1 MIGVLSH
8 FVRVALRMPLPLAV
22 VKILKKLGCNFFWL
36 RKLDF
41 YLSPDFKRPSKSSRI
56 LLTSSEEAGFE
67 KNIMK
72 EIVQDSVV
80 MEIGCGKYFG
90 LAPFAF
96 GSGARCYY
104 GVDPSLDLDFTN
116 SNGLTTEYLTI
127 AFQKAYHTPCH
138 PNQIAGEARESTGS
152 KTIEEFFEICSFLK
166 LGIDQVQLE
175 ERVDVCFSI
184 SCLEHIQN
192 FHRAA
197 AVISN
202 LSHSKTTHY
211 HIVNF
216 SNHLSKQQPFREL
229 YECPYEK
236 FASKWNNNIN
246 GLRVSDMLDCFRK
259 ENLNL
264 YSITLDKSIELL
276 PASIDDYWLSRYSK
290 EELATRVAVLTNL

>member
-8 FVRVALRMPLPLAV
+8 FVRVALQMPLPLAV
-22 VKILKKLGCNFFWL
+22 VKILKKLGCDFLWL

-41 YLSPDFKRPSKSSRI
+41 YLSPDFKRPSKSSQI

-138 PNQIAGEARESTGS
+138 SNQIAG
-152 KTIEEFFEICSFLK
+152 
-166 LGIDQVQLE
+166 E